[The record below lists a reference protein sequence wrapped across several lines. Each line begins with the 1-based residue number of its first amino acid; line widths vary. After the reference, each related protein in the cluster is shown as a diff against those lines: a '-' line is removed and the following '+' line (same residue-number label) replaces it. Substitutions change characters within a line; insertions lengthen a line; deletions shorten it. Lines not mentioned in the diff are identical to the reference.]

1 MDDGVDKKKSSEK
14 LIELISSGI
23 EEFRDL
29 FNNEYKTLT
38 DIGNKFRIRHH
49 ETDKIDIN
57 DDRYYDYFYN
67 RCLSLI
73 VMSLRFMETG
83 TI

>member
-1 MDDGVDKKKSSEK
+1 MKDGLDKKQSSEK
-14 LIELISSGI
+14 LMDLIAGGNSD
-23 EEFRDL
+23 FRDL
-29 FNNEYKTLT
+29 FNTEYKMLT

-49 ETDKIDIN
+49 ETDKVDIY

-73 VMSLRFMETG
+73 VMSLRFMEME
-83 TI
+83 II

>member
-1 MDDGVDKKKSSEK
+1 MWTKRN
-14 LIELISSGI
+14 
-23 EEFRDL
+23 EEFQDV
-29 FNNEYKTLT
+29 FNTEYKTLT
-38 DIGNKFRIRHH
+38 EIGNKFRIRHH

-73 VMSLRFMETG
+73 VMSLRFIETG
-83 TI
+83 TIKIL